1 MVGNA
6 NFKDRKNAKIDVR
19 RNGTYGGTWAVDM
32 IGACP
37 HDPLYCLGCGVL
49 CPWISSYLTR
59 KRALYHDMQR
69 YVCCNGD
76 CPCSGRMGEQKC
88 PEFCLC
94 MEVFFCFTQS
104 VASTR
109 WMLQDE
115 MHIANTKCDN
125 CLIGTAFFCAY
136 LSCICNIIAC
146 LTQIGELD
154 LIADVVSEIAQ
165 IIWCSVC
172 ACMLTQHKAQ
182 LDLREKNPAVVRPP
196 ANPYVAPPQ
205 QVMGQHFAPPQGSY
219 SQQQQVPQ
227 GGMPPPGFNYPQH
240 PPQQYQEMAAPQYQG
255 QQYQPQANYT
265 QGAYHQQQQQQQHP
279 APGAYQQPPPGY
291 PQSQYR

>member
-6 NFKDRKNAKIDVR
+6 NFKDRKAAKTDVR
-19 RNGTYGGTWAVDM
+19 RNGTYGGTWAIEMFHAPVK
-32 IGACP
+32 
-37 HDPLYCLGCGVL
+37 DPLYCIGCGII

-59 KRALYHDMQR
+59 KRALYNDMNR

-76 CPCSGRMGEQKC
+76 CPCSGRMGEAKC

-94 MEVFFCFTQS
+94 MEVVICFTQS

-115 MHIANTKCDN
+115 MHIANTQCDN

-146 LTQIGELD
+146 LTQVGEIDFL
-154 LIADVVSEIAQ
+154 ADIISEISQ
-165 IIWCSVC
+165 LIWCSVC
-172 ACMLTQHKAQ
+172 ACMLTQHKVQ
-182 LDLREKNPAVVRPP
+182 LDLREKNPNLVRPP

-205 QVMGQHFAPPQGSY
+205 QVMGGAPAMGMPQQGMYPPPQGAYPPQMGQAPPQ
-219 SQQQQVPQ
+219 QQ
-227 GGMPPPGFNYPQH
+227 MPPPGYNYQQY
-240 PPQQYQEMAAPQYQG
+240 PPQQHPEMAASQYQNQTGYAPQAGYHNPYPG
-255 QQYQPQANYT
+255 QQ
-265 QGAYHQQQQQQQHP
+265 G
-279 APGAYQQPPPGY
+279 PPPGY
-291 PQSQYR
+291 PQGR